1 MILSMTGFGAAET
14 CEGGVSYRV
23 EIRSVNNRYFK
34 ASTKLP
40 EHLQR
45 FEGDIDRQLRGRLGR
60 GSISYT
66 LKVKDENAP
75 TSVEIN
81 KVAIGRYVSVLT
93 QVAAEHKLASIDLAG
108 LLDYP
113 GVCEPVELNEEILA
127 IQLKVAQR
135 ITEEAITRLIDMRRT
150 EGQALERDLAEQC
163 AGIRDRISQLAGMAP
178 SVVEEY
184 HKRLRGRVQQLM
196 DTSSVELD
204 QEALVREV
212 AIFAERCDVNEELSR
227 LASHL
232 DQFAELC
239 AAPEETGRKLD
250 FLAQEMLRE
259 ANTIGSKASDAQVSR
274 HVVEIKA
281 AIDRIKEQVQNVE

>member
-1 MILSMTGFGAAET
+1 MISSMTGFGAAEC
-14 CEGGVSYRV
+14 CENGVSYRV

-45 FEGDIDRQLRGRLGR
+45 FEGEIDKQLRGRMGR
-60 GSISYT
+60 GSISYS

-81 KVAIGRYVSVLT
+81 KAALGRYVSVLA

-108 LLDYP
+108 LLDFP
-113 GVCEPVELNEEILA
+113 GVCEPVEMNEDLLA
-127 IQLKVAQR
+127 AQLKIVQR
-135 ITEEAITRLIDMRRT
+135 LTNEAIDRLLTMRRT
-150 EGQALERDLAEQC
+150 EGEALERDLAEQC
-163 AGIRDRISQLAGMAP
+163 AGIRDRIAQVAERSPL
-178 SVVEEY
+178 VVDEY
-184 HKRLRGRVQQLM
+184 HKRLRARVQQLM
-196 DTSSVELD
+196 ETSSVELD
-204 QEALVREV
+204 HDALVREV

-281 AIDRIKEQVQNVE
+281 SIDRIKEQVQNVE

>member
-1 MILSMTGFGAAET
+1 MILSMTGFGAGEA
-14 CEGGVSYRV
+14 CENGVSYRV

-34 ASTKLP
+34 ASIKIP

-45 FEGDIDRQLRGRLGR
+45 FEGEVDRQLRARLGR

-75 TSVEIN
+75 ASVEIN
-81 KVAIGRYVSVLT
+81 RAAIGRYLSVLT
-93 QVAAEHKLASIDLAG
+93 QVAEQHKLASIDVAG

-113 GVCEPVELNEEILA
+113 GVCEPIEMDEEILTG
-127 IQLKVAQR
+127 QLKVVQR
-135 ITEEAITRLIDMRRT
+135 ITDEAITRLIEMRRL
-150 EGQALERDLAEQC
+150 EGVALERDLAEQC
-163 AGIRDRISQLAGMAP
+163 AGIRDRIAQVAERAP
-178 SVVEEY
+178 VVVEEY

-259 ANTIGSKASDAQVSR
+259 ANTIGSKASDAVVSR

>member
-1 MILSMTGFGAAET
+1 MISSMTGFGAAEC
-14 CEGGVSYRV
+14 CENGVSYRV

-45 FEGDIDRQLRGRLGR
+45 FEGEIDKQLRGRMGR

-75 TSVEIN
+75 TSVEVN
-81 KVAIGRYVSVLT
+81 KAALGRYVSVLA

-108 LLDYP
+108 LLDFP
-113 GVCEPVELNEEILA
+113 GVCEPVEMNDDLLA
-127 IQLKVAQR
+127 AQLKIVQR
-135 ITEEAITRLIDMRRT
+135 LTNEAIDRLLTMRRT
-150 EGQALERDLAEQC
+150 EGEALERDLAEQC
-163 AGIRDRISQLAGMAP
+163 AGIRDRIAQVAERSPL
-178 SVVEEY
+178 VVDEY
-184 HKRLRGRVQQLM
+184 HKRLRVRVQQLM
-196 DTSSVELD
+196 ETSSVELD
-204 QEALVREV
+204 HDALVREV